1 MKHLVPGYWECT
13 CCLNAFVALYG
24 SLLQA
29 TYVGSWWAGETPWK
43 QRGLSMA
50 FPFSRKVFGTL
61 MGLAS
66 ILKNLSCDEILRLH
80 ACSVNWEGTLL
91 SQLLFSLIA
100 VLKFV
105 LKGKPFGIFLCSHLH
120 EVIRVIILSIWIC
133 SDFISCAFKKVSRA
147 SFNSRS
153 SSSFMCIL
161 LSCWVHVP
169 PVFISSQIAPQPMS
183 EASVCKT
190 AWPGRWVEVFPLYI
204 SMFFN
209 HQRSSNWNLLFSN
222 TWRSKTTMEFCW
234 GNGQNC
240 LCQVT

>member
-1 MKHLVPGYWECT
+1 MITIYLEEHFLFPKKIIRKELLGRECTMKHLVPGYWECT

-100 VLKFV
+100 VLKYV
-105 LKGKPFGIFLCSHLH
+105 LKGKPFVIFLCSHFH
-120 EVIRVIILSIWIC
+120 KVIQGHYI
-133 SDFISCAFKKVSRA
+133 
-147 SFNSRS
+147 
-153 SSSFMCIL
+153 
-161 LSCWVHVP
+161 VHLNM
-169 PVFISSQIAPQPMS
+169 Q
-183 EASVCKT
+183 
-190 AWPGRWVEVFPLYI
+190 WLY
-204 SMFFN
+204 F
-209 HQRSSNWNLLFSN
+209 
-222 TWRSKTTMEFCW
+222 
-234 GNGQNC
+234 
-240 LCQVT
+240 LCFQKGFQG